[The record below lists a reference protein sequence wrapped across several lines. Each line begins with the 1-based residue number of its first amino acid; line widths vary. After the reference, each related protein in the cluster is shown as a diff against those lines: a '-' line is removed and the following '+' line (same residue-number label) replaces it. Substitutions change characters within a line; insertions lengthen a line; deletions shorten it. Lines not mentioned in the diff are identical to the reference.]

1 MIKKTFFLLSFLFVL
16 NISAQQNYEWLK
28 INKYKVATLSDEL
41 KETSGL
47 KFVGEKLYSFNDGGN
62 TSEIFELDEST
73 GNIIN
78 KINTGLTNTDWEA
91 ITSDEN
97 HFYIA
102 DFGNNW
108 GMRKNLKIYK
118 VPFISQNNS
127 ENFETI
133 SFQYPEQKEY
143 IKKPQNNN
151 WDAESLIYKDGNLHI
166 FTKEWESYQTTH
178 YRLNSTPSEEI
189 QNAEKLES
197 YNLGYLATDASYYK
211 NKLYIIGY
219 TRKME
224 VYLTV
229 FNEDQE
235 GKFFTQKPQKYYL
248 GQTSKL
254 GQIEGI
260 AVNDDG
266 IYISGEEFKFKIFNA
281 KPSFYFIP
289 KEKLP
294 FVLP

>member
-1 MIKKTFFLLSFLFVL
+1 MINKTFFLLSILYVL

-28 INKYKVATLSDEL
+28 IKKYKVATLSAEL

-47 KFVGEKLYSFNDGGN
+47 KFAGEKLYSFNDGGN
-62 TSEIFELDEST
+62 TSEIFELDKST

-91 ITSDEN
+91 LTSDES
-97 HFYIA
+97 HFYIG

-108 GMRKNLKIYK
+108 GIRKDLKIYK
-118 VPFISQNNS
+118 VPQSS
-127 ENFETI
+127 PTPATAETI
-133 SFQYPEQKEY
+133 SFQYPEQKEF
-143 IKKPQNNN
+143 IAKPHNNN
-151 WDAESLIYKDGNLHI
+151 WDAESLVYKDGHLHI
-166 FTKEWESYQTTH
+166 FTKEWQSYQTAH
-178 YRLNSTPSEEI
+178 YRLNSTSSEEI
-189 QNAEKLES
+189 QNAEKLET
-197 YNLGYLATDASYYK
+197 YNLGYLATDASYFK

-224 VYLTV
+224 VFLTV
-229 FNEDQE
+229 FKEGRD

-266 IYISGEEFKFKIFNA
+266 MYISGEAFKFKIFNA

-289 KEKLP
+289 NEKLP
-294 FVLP
+294 WVSP

>member
-1 MIKKTFFLLSFLFVL
+1 MTKKTFFLLSFLYVL

-28 INKYKVATLSDEL
+28 IKKYKVATLSDEL

-47 KFVGEKLYSFNDGGN
+47 KFAGEKLYSFNDGGN
-62 TSEIFELDEST
+62 TSEIFELDKLT

-91 ITSDEN
+91 LTSDGS
-97 HFYIA
+97 HFYIG

-108 GMRKNLKIYK
+108 GIRKDLKIYK
-118 VPFISQNNS
+118 VPQSS
-127 ENFETI
+127 PTPATAETI
-133 SFQYPEQKEY
+133 SFHYPEHKEF
-143 IKKPQNNN
+143 IGRPHNNN
-151 WDAESLIYKDGNLHI
+151 WDAESLIYKDGHLHI
-166 FTKEWESYQTTH
+166 FTKEWQSYQTAH
-178 YRLNSTPSEEI
+178 YRLNSTSSEEI
-189 QNAEKLES
+189 QNAEKLET
-197 YNLGYLATDASYYK
+197 YNLGYLATDASYFK

-224 VYLTV
+224 VFLTV
-229 FNEDQE
+229 FKEDQD

-266 IYISGEEFKFKIFNA
+266 MYISGEAFKFKIFNA

-294 FVLP
+294 WVLL

>member
-1 MIKKTFFLLSFLFVL
+1 MIKKIFYLLSFLFVL

-62 TSEIFELDEST
+62 TSEIFELDKST

-78 KINTGLTNTDWEA
+78 KINTGLTNNDWEA
-91 ITSDEN
+91 LTSDQN

-108 GMRKNLKIYK
+108 GMRKDLKIYK
-118 VPFISQNNS
+118 VPFASPNNLAKP
-127 ENFETI
+127 ETI
-133 SFQYPEQKEY
+133 SFQYPEQKEF

-151 WDAESLIYKDGNLHI
+151 WDAESLIYKNGNLHI

-178 YRLNSTPSEEI
+178 YRLNSTPTEDV

-229 FNEDQE
+229 FNEDRD